1 MRWPLIALGVVI
13 LFVVAG
19 AVALVLGI
27 GPLARPSAPPSVVFA
42 AISRSNDEAD
52 AHEIEA
58 VDLTAGTRALF
69 DAGGRITAMAL
80 SADRRSLYVGVEH
93 GKILL
98 LDATTGSQF
107 GAIDLRGPN
116 DLVGPKVVSL
126 VPTADGHTLFA
137 VTDCLATGSCFNNS
151 VANVQSSVVPIDLST
166 KKAGAPIT
174 FALTPGPAV
183 LRDDALVV
191 PLGNNK
197 QLEVAFVD
205 VNTRAL
211 RSTLS
216 ISLRASF
223 GTPAAF
229 GLGGG
234 RTGIVAFD
242 GGAPGSEVIR
252 VFVLSDASHWRD
264 VELEAPS
271 FLPRS
276 PSSDEPF
283 RLELHGAV
291 AADGTVHVCAT
302 VGTLSRRY
310 VVSADLK
317 GAVAGSDCGFLVG
330 GDKILMARRG
340 VAQLL
345 VLDDRSG
352 TAVRALAL
360 AGVPAELAH

>member
-107 GAIDLRGPN
+107 GAIDLGGPN
-116 DLVGPKVVSL
+116 DLGGPKVVSL
-126 VPTADGHTLFA
+126 VPTVDGHTLFA
-137 VTDCLATGSCFNNS
+137 VTDCVATGSCSNNS
-151 VANVQSSVVPIDLST
+151 VPSSVVPIDLST
-166 KKAGAPIT
+166 KKAGEPIT
-174 FALTPGPAV
+174 FALTAGPAV

-197 QLEVAFVD
+197 QLVVAFVD

-211 RSTLS
+211 RSTLN
-216 ISLRASF
+216 IPLRGSF

-229 GLGGG
+229 ALRGGS
-234 RTGIVAFD
+234 TGIVAFD
-242 GGAPGSEVIR
+242 GGGVGSEVLR
-252 VFVLSDASHWRD
+252 VFMISDPSHWRD
-264 VELEAPS
+264 AEFESPH
-271 FLPRS
+271 FPQS
-276 PSSDEPF
+276 PSNGPETFP
-283 RLELHGAV
+283 ELHGAV

-310 VVSADLK
+310 VVSAELK
-317 GAVAGSDCGFLVG
+317 GAAAGSDCGFLVG
-330 GDKILMARRG
+330 GDKILMARHG

-352 TAVRALAL
+352 TAVRTLAL

>member
-1 MRWPLIALGVVI
+1 MRWPLIALGVAI
-13 LFVVAG
+13 LFVAG

-27 GPLARPSAPPSVVFA
+27 GPLARPSAAPSVVFA
-42 AISRSNDEAD
+42 AISRSDDEAD

-69 DAGGRITAMAL
+69 DAGSRITAMAL

-107 GAIDLRGPN
+107 GAIDLGGPN
-116 DLVGPKVVSL
+116 DLTVPKVVSL

-137 VTDCLATGSCFNNS
+137 VTDCLATGSCS

-174 FALTPGPAV
+174 FALTAGPAV

-216 ISLRASF
+216 IPLRGSF
-223 GTPAAF
+223 GSPAAF

-234 RTGIVAFD
+234 ETGIVAFD
-242 GGAPGSEVIR
+242 VGAGGKIGGNEVVR
-252 VFVLSDASHWRD
+252 VFVLDDPSHWRD

-283 RLELHGAV
+283 RLDLEAAV

-302 VGTLSRRY
+302 VGNLSRRY
-310 VVSADLK
+310 VVSAELK

-330 GDKILMARRG
+330 GDKILMTRRG

>member
-13 LFVVAG
+13 LFVVG
-19 AVALVLGI
+19 AVALVLDV
-27 GPLARPSAPPSVVFA
+27 GPLARPSAAPSVVFA

-69 DAGGRITAMAL
+69 DAGSRITAMAL

-93 GKILL
+93 GTILL

-107 GAIDLRGPN
+107 GAIDLGGPT
-116 DLVGPKVVSL
+116 DLGGPKVVSL
-126 VPTADGHTLFA
+126 VPTADGQTLFA
-137 VTDCLATGSCFNNS
+137 VTDCVATGSCS
-151 VANVQSSVVPIDLST
+151 VANVQSSVVPVDLST
-166 KKAGAPIT
+166 KKAGAPIM
-174 FALTPGPAV
+174 FALTAGPAV

-191 PLGNNK
+191 PLGNNT
-197 QLEVAFVD
+197 QLDVAFVD

-211 RSTLS
+211 RSTLN
-216 ISLRASF
+216 ISLRGSF
-223 GTPAAF
+223 GSPAAF

-242 GGAPGSEVIR
+242 GGGPGSEVIR
-252 VFVLSDASHWRD
+252 VFVLSDPSHWRD
-264 VELEAPS
+264 VELESPH
-271 FLPRS
+271 FPQS

-283 RLELHGAV
+283 RLDLEAAV

-302 VGTLSRRY
+302 VGNLSRRY

-352 TAVRALAL
+352 TAVRTLAL

>member
-13 LFVVAG
+13 LFVAA

-27 GPLARPSAPPSVVFA
+27 GPLARPSAAPSVVFA
-42 AISRSNDEAD
+42 AISRSDDEAD

-69 DAGGRITAMAL
+69 DAGSRITAMAL

-107 GAIDLRGPN
+107 GAIDLGGPN
-116 DLVGPKVVSL
+116 DLTVPKVVSL

-137 VTDCLATGSCFNNS
+137 VTDCLATGSCSNNS
-151 VANVQSSVVPIDLST
+151 VPSSVVPVDLST

-174 FALTPGPAV
+174 FALTAGPAV

-211 RSTLS
+211 RSTLN
-216 ISLRASF
+216 IPLRGSF

-229 GLGGG
+229 ALRGGS
-234 RTGIVAFD
+234 TGIVAFD
-242 GGAPGSEVIR
+242 GGGVSEVLR
-252 VFVLSDASHWRD
+252 VFMISDPSHWTD
-264 VELEAPS
+264 AEFEAPS
-271 FLPRS
+271 FTTRS
-276 PSSDEPF
+276 PGVGPF
-283 RLELHGAV
+283 GLELHGAV

-317 GAVAGSDCGFLVG
+317 GAVAGADCGFLAG

-340 VAQLL
+340 LAQLL
-345 VLDDRSG
+345 LLDDRSG
-352 TAVRALAL
+352 MAVRTLAL
-360 AGVPAELAH
+360 AGIPAVLAH

>member
-1 MRWPLIALGVVI
+1 
-13 LFVVAG
+13 
-19 AVALVLGI
+19 
-27 GPLARPSAPPSVVFA
+27 VVFA
-42 AISRSNDEAD
+42 AISRSDDEAD

-69 DAGGRITAMAL
+69 DAGSRITAMAL

-107 GAIDLRGPN
+107 GAIDLGGPN
-116 DLVGPKVVSL
+116 DLTVPKVVSL

-137 VTDCLATGSCFNNS
+137 VTDCLATGSCS
-151 VANVQSSVVPIDLST
+151 VANVQSSVVPVDLST

-174 FALTPGPAV
+174 FALTAGPAV

-211 RSTLS
+211 RSTLN
-216 ISLRASF
+216 IPLRGSF
-223 GTPAAF
+223 GSPAAF
-229 GLGGG
+229 ALRGGS
-234 RTGIVAFD
+234 TGIVAFD
-242 GGAPGSEVIR
+242 GGGAGGNEVIR
-252 VFVLSDASHWRD
+252 VFVLSDPSHWRD
-264 VELEAPS
+264 AEFEAPS
-271 FLPRS
+271 PFTTRS
-276 PSSDEPF
+276 PGVGPF
-283 RLELHGAV
+283 GLELHGAM

-317 GAVAGSDCGFLVG
+317 GAVAGADCGFLVG
-330 GDKILMARRG
+330 GDKILMTRRG